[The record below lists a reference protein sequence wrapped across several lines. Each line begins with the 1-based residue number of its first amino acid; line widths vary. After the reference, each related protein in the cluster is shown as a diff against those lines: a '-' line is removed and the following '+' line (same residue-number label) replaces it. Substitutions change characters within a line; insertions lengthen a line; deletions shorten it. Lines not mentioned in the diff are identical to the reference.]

1 MLMAYNVVI
10 KGENTLKV
18 SHNYI
23 RETNQYNDI
32 EKFIEFT
39 EIISQ
44 IYAVQWK
51 ARLTCQGNPYIDR
64 KIFSSPP

>member
-44 IYAVQWK
+44 IYAVQ
-51 ARLTCQGNPYIDR
+51 
-64 KIFSSPP
+64 